1 MSRMTTPPHSVTPQ
15 LQAHHPP
22 KTEGRMENKEITI
35 SHSSESLLSPDW
47 TTITSSLSVVPSWV
61 LFLPWIWL
69 TSRQSPSL
77 LLLHHH
83 PTSAKLCPFVAVSL
97 PCLWYG
103 LWDGDDRTQL
113 NSTTLLR
120 WCRQMTDDSWSLY
133 VFFIYL
139 RWYKSLQQQ
148 QFILLLSKGFATS
161 ISRFL
166 FFELS
171 FLHIST
177 LNKFKEPFEMMPRY
191 EDRTAL
197 DLLLPE

>member
-1 MSRMTTPPHSVTPQ
+1 MSRMTTPPPSVTPQ

-22 KTEGRMENKEITI
+22 KTEKRMENKEINI

-47 TTITSSLSVVPSWV
+47 TSITSSLSVVPFWV

-103 LWDGDDRTQL
+103 LWDGDERTQL
-113 NSTTLLR
+113 YSTTLLR
-120 WCRQMTDDSWSLY
+120 WCRQMTDDSWPLY

-139 RWYKSLQQQ
+139 RWYKSLQLQ

-161 ISRFL
+161 ISRFM

-171 FLHIST
+171 SCTFPPST
-177 LNKFKEPFEMMPRY
+177 NSKNPSRWCP
-191 EDRTAL
+191 DTRTERPL
-197 DLLLPE
+197 ICSC